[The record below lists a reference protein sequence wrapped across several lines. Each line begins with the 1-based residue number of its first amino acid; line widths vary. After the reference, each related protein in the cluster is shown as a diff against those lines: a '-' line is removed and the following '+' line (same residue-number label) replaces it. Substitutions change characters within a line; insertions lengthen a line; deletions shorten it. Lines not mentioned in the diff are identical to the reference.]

1 MNIPAARRP
10 ETAFTLVEIMI
21 STTIVVMAMGA
32 ALVFTES
39 VNRSLANISTQSKIS
54 ADVAGAAGFLAQ
66 RIRVATFASVSTN
79 GNILYLAFDDN
90 LSTDSNTNGNKYD
103 DRDHYE
109 SFKFQSIDGSE
120 ATLTDN
126 QFIYTPKTNETNVVI
141 LLPGNFRKI
150 TGTNL
155 FSLDQSNRVVNVNF
169 GALDKADGRR
179 SQTIEIRTS
188 FVRRN
193 R

>member
-10 ETAFTLVEIMI
+10 EAAFTLVEIMV

-54 ADVAGAAGFLAQ
+54 ADVASAAAFLAQ
-66 RIRVATFASVSTN
+66 RVRLATFASVSTN

-90 LSTDSNTNGNKYD
+90 LSTDSNTNGSKYD
-103 DRDHYE
+103 DLDHYE

-126 QFIYTPKTNETNVVI
+126 QFVYMPKTNQTNVII

-155 FSLDQSNRVVNVNF
+155 FSLSQSNRVVNVNF

-179 SQTIEIRTS
+179 SQTIEIRTAI
-188 FVRRN
+188 VRRN

>member
-10 ETAFTLVEIMI
+10 EAAFTLVEIMV

-54 ADVAGAAGFLAQ
+54 ADVASAAAFLAQ
-66 RIRVATFASVSTN
+66 RVRLATFASVSTN

-90 LSTDSNTNGNKYD
+90 LSTDSNTNGSKYD
-103 DRDHYE
+103 DLDHYE

-126 QFIYTPKTNETNVVI
+126 QFVYMPKTNQTNVII

-155 FSLDQSNRVVNVNF
+155 FSLSQSNRVVNVNF
-169 GALDKADGRR
+169 GALD
-179 SQTIEIRTS
+179 
-188 FVRRN
+188 
-193 R
+193 